1 MKRIAAFLTAL
12 TMAVSLA
19 ACAGNQPFPSSTG
32 STQSSLTVTD
42 HSSSTPSES
51 TSQSESSSAPEQSSE
66 SEPEESSSGS
76 SQEPASSGSQSE
88 GSPADD
94 ETASS
99 QPESVSDAPEET
111 GGPKVLVAYFS
122 ATNTTKG
129 VAETIAA
136 STGGDLYAITPAQ
149 PYTSAD
155 LNYNDDNSRS
165 TKEMNDPSARPEIS
179 GSVAD
184 MAQYDIVFLGY
195 PIWWGEA
202 PRIIN
207 TFVESYDLSGKT
219 IVPFCT
225 SGGSGMGSSATN
237 LQSAASGASWLSGRR
252 LNSGVSQSEIAQWV
266 NGLEL
271 GISAE

>member
-12 TMAVSLA
+12 IMAVSLA
-19 ACAGNQPFPSSTG
+19 ACTGNQPSPSSTE
-32 STQSSLTVTD
+32 SPQSSLTVTD
-42 HSSSTPSES
+42 HSSSTAPES
-51 TSQSESSSAPEQSSE
+51 TSSVESGAAPEQSSE
-66 SEPEESSSGS
+66 SEPEESSRVS
-76 SQEPASSGSQSE
+76 SQEPASSDSQPEES
-88 GSPADD
+88 SAAD

-99 QPESVSDAPEET
+99 QPESASDAPEET

-195 PIWWGEA
+195 P
-202 PRIIN
+202 
-207 TFVESYDLSGKT
+207 TCVENFDLSGKT

>member
-1 MKRIAAFLTAL
+1 M
-12 TMAVSLA
+12 
-19 ACAGNQPFPSSTG
+19 FPPRSRH
-32 STQSSLTVTD
+32 L
-42 HSSSTPSES
+42 P
-51 TSQSESSSAPEQSSE
+51 
-66 SEPEESSSGS
+66 
-76 SQEPASSGSQSE
+76 
-88 GSPADD
+88 
-94 ETASS
+94 TASRRNL
-99 QPESVSDAPEET
+99 QPESASDAPEET

>member
-12 TMAVSLA
+12 IMAVSLA
-19 ACAGNQPFPSSTG
+19 VCTGNQPSPSSTE
-32 STQSSLTVTD
+32 SPQSSLTVTD
-42 HSSSTPSES
+42 HSSSTAPES
-51 TSQSESSSAPEQSSE
+51 TSSVESGAAPEQSSE
-66 SEPEESSSGS
+66 SEPEESSRVS
-76 SQEPASSGSQSE
+76 SQEPTSSDSQPEES
-88 GSPADD
+88 SAADD
-94 ETASS
+94 TALS
-99 QPESVSDAPEET
+99 QPESASDAPEET

-266 NGLEL
+266 NGPEL

>member
-19 ACAGNQPFPSSTG
+19 ACAGNQPSPSSTE
-32 STQSSLTVTD
+32 SPQSSLAAD
-42 HSSSTPSES
+42 HSGSTAP
-51 TSQSESSSAPEQSSE
+51 ESSSVPEQSSE
-66 SEPEESSSGS
+66 SEPEESSRVS
-76 SQEPASSGSQSE
+76 SQEPASSDSQPEES
-88 GSPADD
+88 SAAD
-94 ETASS
+94 EAASS
-99 QPESVSDAPEET
+99 QPESASDAPEET

-165 TKEMNDPSARPEIS
+165 TMEMNDPDARPEIS
-179 GSVAD
+179 VSVAD

-225 SGGSGMGSSATN
+225 SGSSGIGSSATN
-237 LQSAASGASWLSGRR
+237 LQSAASGASWLSGQR

-266 NGLEL
+266 NGLGLEL
-271 GISAE
+271 SAE